1 MLQKVLIANRGEIAV
16 RIIRACCDLGIATVA
31 VYSEADRDALHV
43 RLAHEAVCIGPAPTA
58 QSYLHIPNI
67 VSAALI
73 TSADAIHPGAGF
85 LAENHYFAEICEKY
99 RLVFI
104 GPHPAVIERLS
115 DKVAARRAM
124 REVGLPVLPGSEGF
138 APDLAAAADTAAE
151 IGYPVMIKAV
161 GGGGGRGIRPVAS
174 EAELSRLYPIAQ
186 AEAEASFGSDR
197 LYVEKHLVDA
207 RHVEVQVLGDRR
219 GNVIHVGDRDCTLQ
233 RRHQKIVEEAPSP
246 QLSPALQQRLREA
259 AVIGAEA
266 VGYTNAGT
274 FEFLVDRAG
283 SYYFLEVNTRLQV
296 EHTVTE
302 MISGLDLVREQL
314 LIAGGEQPERRQ
326 EDIVLSGHAL
336 ECRINV
342 EDAEHGFA
350 PSAGQV
356 TVYLPPGG
364 PQVRVD
370 SHLYT
375 GYHVPPHYDSLVAKV
390 VTWGHDRAE
399 AVAVMRRALDE
410 LTIEGVATTVAFQR
424 RIIGDPL
431 FERGEISTT
440 SVDEYFLAQPAG
452 AY

>member
-1 MLQKVLIANRGEIAV
+1 M

-174 EAELSRLYPIAQ
+174 ETELSRLYPIAQ

-259 AVIGAEA
+259 AVIGAEGGRLYQRRD
-266 VGYTNAGT
+266 VRVPGGS
-274 FEFLVDRAG
+274 RC

-350 PSAGQV
+350 PSAGRSPS
-356 TVYLPPGG
+356 TCRP
-364 PQVRVD
+364 VD
-370 SHLYT
+370 RRCASIRT
-375 GYHVPPHYDSLVAKV
+375 S
-390 VTWGHDRAE
+390 TRAI
-399 AVAVMRRALDE
+399 MFRHT
-410 LTIEGVATTVAFQR
+410 TI
-424 RIIGDPL
+424 P
-431 FERGEISTT
+431 S
-440 SVDEYFLAQPAG
+440 
-452 AY
+452 

>member
-73 TSADAIHPGAGF
+73 TGADAIHPGAGF

-99 RLVFI
+99 QLIFI

-115 DKVAARRAM
+115 DKVTARRAM

-138 APDLAAAADTAAE
+138 APDLAAAADTAAA
-151 IGYPVMIKAV
+151 IGYPVMLKAV
-161 GGGGGRGIRPVAS
+161 GGGGGRGIRSVAG
-174 EAELSRLYPIAQ
+174 EAELSRFFPIAQ
-186 AEAEASFGSDR
+186 AEAEASFGSDH

-259 AVIGAEA
+259 AVIGAQA
-266 VGYTNAGT
+266 VGYTSAGT
-274 FEFLVDRAG
+274 FEFLVDRAEN
-283 SYYFLEVNTRLQV
+283 YYFMEVNTRLQV

-302 MISGLDLVREQL
+302 VISGLDLVREQL

-342 EDAEHGFA
+342 EDVEHGFA

-356 TVYLPPGG
+356 TAYLPPGG

-375 GYHVPPHYDSLVAKV
+375 GYHIPPHYDSLAAKV
-390 VTWGHDRAE
+390 ITWGHDRAE
-399 AVAVMRRALDE
+399 AIAVMRRALDE

-424 RIIGDPL
+424 QIIGDPL
-431 FERGEISTT
+431 FERGDISTT
-440 SVDEYFLAQPAG
+440 SVDEHFLA
-452 AY
+452 

>member
-16 RIIRACCDLGIATVA
+16 RIIRACCDLGLATVA

-73 TSADAIHPGAGF
+73 TGADAVHPGTGF

-99 RLVFI
+99 QLVFI
-104 GPHPAVIERLS
+104 GPHAAVIERLS

-138 APDLAAAADTAAE
+138 APDLAAAAATAAA
-151 IGYPVMIKAV
+151 IGYPVMLKAV
-161 GGGGGRGIRPVAS
+161 GGGGGRGIRLVSS
-174 EAELSRLYPIAQ
+174 EAELSRVYPIAQ
-186 AEAEASFGSDR
+186 AEAEASFGNAH
-197 LYVEKHLVDA
+197 LYVEKHLEAA
-207 RHVEVQVLGDRR
+207 RHVEVQVLGNRH

-246 QLSPALQQRLREA
+246 ALPVALQQRLRAA
-259 AVIGAEA
+259 AVIGAET

-283 SYYFLEVNTRLQV
+283 NYYFLEVNTRLQV

-342 EDAEHGFA
+342 EDAEQGFT

-356 TVYLPPGG
+356 TAYLPPGG

-375 GYHVPPHYDSLVAKV
+375 GYHIPPHYDSLVAKII
-390 VTWGHDRAE
+390 TWGHDRAE
-399 AVAVMRRALDE
+399 AIAAMRRALDE
-410 LTIEGVATTVAFQR
+410 LTIEGVVTTVAFQR
-424 RIIGDPL
+424 RLMGDPR
-431 FERGEISTT
+431 FERGELSTT
-440 SVDEYFLAQPAG
+440 SVDEHFLAQPAG

>member
-73 TSADAIHPGAGF
+73 TGADAIHPGAGF
-85 LAENHYFAEICEKY
+85 LAENHYFAEICAKY
-99 RLVFI
+99 QIVFI

-138 APDLAAAADTAAE
+138 APDLTAAAATAAAV
-151 IGYPVMIKAV
+151 GYPVMLKAV

-174 EAELSRLYPIAQ
+174 EAELSRVYPIAQ
-186 AEAEASFGSDR
+186 AEAEASFGNDR
-197 LYVEKHLVDA
+197 LYVEKHLQAA
-207 RHVEVQVLGDRR
+207 RHVEVQILGDRH
-219 GNVIHVGDRDCTLQ
+219 GNVIHVGDRDCSLQ

-246 QLSPALQQRLREA
+246 KLPPALQQQLREA

-274 FEFLVDRAG
+274 VEFLVDRADN
-283 SYYFLEVNTRLQV
+283 YYFLEVNTRLQV
-296 EHTVTE
+296 EHTITE

-314 LIAGGEQPERRQ
+314 LIAGGEQPQRRQ
-326 EDIVLSGHAL
+326 ADIVLSGHAL

-342 EDAEHGFA
+342 EDAERGFT
-350 PSAGQV
+350 PSAGEV
-356 TVYLPPGG
+356 TAYLPPGG

-375 GYHVPPHYDSLVAKV
+375 GYHIPPHYDSLAAKV
-390 VTWGHDRAE
+390 ITWGRDRAE

-431 FERGEISTT
+431 FERGELSTT
-440 SVDEYFLAQPAG
+440 SVDEHFLAQPAE